1 MPEELWTEVYN
12 ILQEADQNHPKEKEM
27 QEGKMKASEEALQIV
42 EKRSDVKGTGERER
56 HTKLNVEF
64 QRRARRDKKG
74 FLNEQCKETE
84 GNNRMGN
91 TRDLLKKI
99 GDIKGTFHARIVT
112 IKDRNGKDL
121 TEVEK
126 IKKRWQEYT
135 EELYRKVLKITT
147 MVSSLT

>member
-42 EKRSDVKGTGERER
+42 EKRSEVKGTGERER

-74 FLNEQCKETE
+74 FLNEQCKEIE
-84 GNNRMGN
+84 ENDRMRRN
-91 TRDLLKKI
+91 RDLFKKI
-99 GDIKGTFHARIVT
+99 GDIEGKFHSRRGT

-121 TEVEK
+121 TEAEE
-126 IKKRWQEYT
+126 IKKSWQEQT
-135 EELYRKVLKITT
+135 EELYKTGVKTQVT
-147 MVSSLT
+147 MMV